1 MTSAPGRL
9 RRVFLFAALGALLL
23 LTLRVVFFRPLGVSG
38 AAPDDGYVRVPAVVH
53 VHTTLSDGGGSP
65 EEAIRAARAAGV
77 AVLGI
82 TDHNTLVAKPFE
94 GYQDGVL
101 VLVGS
106 ELSTPAGHVLG
117 IGLDR
122 DPAFRFAGDA
132 LDAFDD
138 VRYLGGVPFA
148 AHPFSPREDLRF
160 GDLELPGE
168 WGIELLNGDS
178 EARRAGPRLLLTAA
192 TYRLNPSYALLA
204 AMQPIDEALGRWDAL
219 LARRDAAG
227 VAGSDAHSKLALTD
241 SLALRF
247 PSYEALFRQT
257 RNHLLLREPLR
268 GNAAADRA
276 AVLEALRSGR
286 FYVGVDALAPADGF
300 SFTVDDGAGRRV
312 TMGGHVLP
320 AGALV
325 ARAGGRVPPTA
336 RIVLKRDGVVVGEA
350 AGSLEKAL
358 PGPGVYRV
366 EAWLPGRPVPWV
378 ITNPV
383 YVFDAATLEAR
394 RTRAALPAPPAPGE
408 IQPLAFTADPPF
420 SAEHDPASKVHPS
433 VLAPR
438 RGPEGADAFRL
449 AFELAGAG
457 APAAGQGFTWCAL
470 VNREK
475 RDLSGWTGLRLHVK
489 GDTDYRF
496 WLQLRDSNPGS
507 ADAGLEWWM
516 VSVRASSEWSEV
528 FVPFARFRTLNP
540 KSDGRLDLDAVREL
554 VLMLDPATV
563 KPGTSGAI
571 RVSELA
577 VYR

>member
-82 TDHNTLVAKPFE
+82 TDHNNLDAKPFE

-192 TYRLNPSYALLA
+192 TYRLNPSYARCWCR
-204 AMQPIDEALGRWDAL
+204 QEY
-219 LARRDAAG
+219 RRKIS
-227 VAGSDAHSKLALTD
+227 GSIWSTSTVD
-241 SLALRF
+241 
-247 PSYEALFRQT
+247 
-257 RNHLLLREPLR
+257 
-268 GNAAADRA
+268 GADRTD
-276 AVLEALRSGR
+276 RSLQ
-286 FYVGVDALAPADGF
+286 GVSIHAPHF
-300 SFTVDDGAGRRV
+300 SR
-312 TMGGHVLP
+312 
-320 AGALV
+320 
-325 ARAGGRVPPTA
+325 
-336 RIVLKRDGVVVGEA
+336 
-350 AGSLEKAL
+350 
-358 PGPGVYRV
+358 
-366 EAWLPGRPVPWV
+366 
-378 ITNPV
+378 
-383 YVFDAATLEAR
+383 
-394 RTRAALPAPPAPGE
+394 
-408 IQPLAFTADPPF
+408 
-420 SAEHDPASKVHPS
+420 S
-433 VLAPR
+433 V
-438 RGPEGADAFRL
+438 
-449 AFELAGAG
+449 
-457 APAAGQGFTWCAL
+457 
-470 VNREK
+470 
-475 RDLSGWTGLRLHVK
+475 
-489 GDTDYRF
+489 
-496 WLQLRDSNPGS
+496 SN
-507 ADAGLEWWM
+507 
-516 VSVRASSEWSEV
+516 V
-528 FVPFARFRTLNP
+528 
-540 KSDGRLDLDAVREL
+540 
-554 VLMLDPATV
+554 
-563 KPGTSGAI
+563 AI
-571 RVSELA
+571 RF
-577 VYR
+577 